1 MNLVKFLAPEFIFG
15 PGARLF
21 AGQYLRNLGS
31 RRSLVVSDRGIEAA
45 GWLDGVLA
53 TLDAEGIPHV
63 LFLDVHPNPLDSDS
77 AAGTEVYRAEGC
89 DAILAIGGGSV
100 VDCAKG
106 IGILT
111 ANEGPLSRFEGIDRI
126 ERPGPPL
133 ACVPT
138 TSGASGDVS
147 QFAIIRELSARRKM
161 AICSRM
167 LVPDVA
173 LIDPEVTRTMDK
185 DLTAAVGVDAF
196 VHALEAYVSNA
207 SSPITDIHALEAMR
221 VIPAALPAALR
232 DLDDMEAR
240 SEMSFASMEAGLAFS
255 NAILG
260 ACHAMSHAVGGL
272 LDAAHGEC
280 NAIILPEVVR
290 ANFGAAPD
298 KYRTAARLLGIPG
311 LTGGRGDGD
320 LMADGMRA
328 FIEGLGMRRGL
339 AGLGLQR
346 ESIPDLAGMALA
358 DPCMLTNPRRL
369 SKGEVE
375 GIYERCL

>member
-15 PGARLF
+15 PGARHF

-31 RRSLVVSDRGIEAA
+31 RRSLVVSDGGIEAA
-45 GWLDGVLA
+45 GWIDAVVA

-63 LFLDVHPNPLDSDS
+63 LFLDVHPNPRDSDS
-77 AAGTEVYRAEGC
+77 EAGVALYRAERC

-100 VDCAKG
+100 IDCAKG
-106 IGILT
+106 IGILS

-138 TSGASGDVS
+138 TSGASADVS
-147 QFAIIRELSARRKM
+147 QFAIIRELSTRRKM

-173 LIDPEVTRTMDK
+173 LIDPEVTRTMDRK
-185 DLTAAVGVDAF
+185 LTAAVGVDAF

-221 VIPAALPAALR
+221 VIPGALPAALR

-240 SEMSFASMEAGLAFS
+240 SLMSFASMEAGLAFS

-290 ANFGAAPD
+290 ANFAASPD
-298 KYRTAARLLGIPG
+298 KYRKAAGFLGLQG
-311 LTGGRGDGD
+311 LGGGPEDGD
-320 LMADGMRA
+320 TIADGIRT
-328 FIEGLGMRRGL
+328 FVTGLGMAPGL
-339 AGLGLQR
+339 AGLGLSR
-346 ESIPDLAGMALA
+346 EDIPTLAEMALT

-369 SKGEVE
+369 VKGDVE